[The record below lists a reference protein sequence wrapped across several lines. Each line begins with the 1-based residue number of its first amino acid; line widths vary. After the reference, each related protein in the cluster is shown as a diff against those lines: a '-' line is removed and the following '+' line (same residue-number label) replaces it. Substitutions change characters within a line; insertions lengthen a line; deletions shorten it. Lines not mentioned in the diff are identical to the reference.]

1 MIDFICVHA
10 FFEWRCPFLQQA
22 ERKINMQK
30 NIEKVT
36 MKYDRGIKK
45 DEVVTLEIPNHEFE
59 QMIEND
65 YQQRQADVAD
75 GEIVERRTA
84 QEILDEMNRLE
95 YNSWQT
101 HKRNTISF
109 DNEEFKT
116 NGVNLF
122 DSPDYSQAEEIKK
135 QEDYEEKC
143 QWLRQELNSEQAEM
157 MIAISLDGMSVAEYA
172 NMIKDN
178 PKRVSERF
186 NYTKGV
192 LRKKHMPK

>member
-1 MIDFICVHA
+1 
-10 FFEWRCPFLQQA
+10 
-22 ERKINMQK
+22 MQK